1 MNSEWWCEWN
11 STVMTILISLMTIS
25 LRNHQLF
32 PKFSI
37 SVGSKQRAT
46 TTLLNT
52 LLVPRIFR
60 CCFAQLPAPSW
71 QTPQHT
77 YLYQVILTL
86 FVTLFLC
93 VSHSNL
99 LFDFCSVPNLPH
111 LHQFV
116 HPLPYSGFQFLFFLG
131 QVPIKPLDF
140 ANFFRTCK
148 HDSWWFDLTCH
159 RSSNCPG

>member
-1 MNSEWWCEWN
+1 
-11 STVMTILISLMTIS
+11 MTILISLMTIS

-52 LLVPRIFR
+52 LLVPRIFVVVLR
-60 CCFAQLPAPSW
+60 SYQPLADRHPS
-71 QTPQHT
+71 THIS
-77 YLYQVILTL
+77 YQVILTL

-116 HPLPYSGFQFLFFLG
+116 HSLPYSGFQFLFFLG

-148 HDSWWFDLTCH
+148 HDS
-159 RSSNCPG
+159 